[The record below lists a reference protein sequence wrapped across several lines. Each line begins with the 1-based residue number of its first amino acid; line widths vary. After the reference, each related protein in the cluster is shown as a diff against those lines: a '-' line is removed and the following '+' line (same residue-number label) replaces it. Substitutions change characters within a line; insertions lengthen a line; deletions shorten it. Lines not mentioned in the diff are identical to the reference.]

1 MTKLKGN
8 RKLSPTTNSPT
19 NGSRRESQESTS
31 KSLKG
36 IPDNRWGIFSQTMK
50 LAFGRGREEAAKLA
64 VRLPPFWS
72 NNPGLWFHRIKAA
85 FEIKD
90 ITDNYK

>member
-1 MTKLKGN
+1 MKKLKGN
-8 RKLSPTTNSPT
+8 QKPSPTANSPT
-19 NGSRRESQESTS
+19 NGSQRESQESTS

-72 NNPGLWFHRIKAA
+72 NNPGLWFHRIKAT
-85 FEIKD
+85 FELKD